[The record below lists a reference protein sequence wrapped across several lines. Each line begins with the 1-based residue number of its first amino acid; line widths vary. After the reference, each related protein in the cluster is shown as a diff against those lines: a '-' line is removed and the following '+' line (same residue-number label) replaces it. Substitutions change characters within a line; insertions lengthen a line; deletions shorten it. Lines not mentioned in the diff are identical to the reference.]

1 MRALFVNG
9 PIPDMFLA
17 ESRVLGIV
25 QPVLTNKACQDRLGI
40 VEMKRPRAWL
50 GKGEISMEEGVLE
63 S

>member
-1 MRALFVNG
+1 MYCLEDLYFYKS
-9 PIPDMFLA
+9 LA
-17 ESRVLGIV
+17 ESRES
-25 QPVLTNKACQDRLGI
+25 GI